1 MTGGRARS
9 PSIEKALLF
18 APDFFATLVVLS
30 MLSRTFFYA
39 LVAINI
45 LLAAFLV
52 MPFFG
57 MAPEWSSAT
66 EPERLARQLSPD
78 TIKILPAGAQRA
90 EVTSSGPS
98 EAPSGAASVPLA
110 AQPESPARAQTEV
123 TVEVEEFRCI
133 AFKGLSDENAARVL
147 STAGK
152 QSAALRT
159 RSVSS
164 TTSSFWV
171 HIPPDGGKEAAEK
184 RAEVLQRNGISDFFV
199 VREAGET
206 QYAVSLG
213 LYRAEAL
220 AKRRLESLQKVGIKT
235 ALIAARENAFQ
246 RVEVRGD
253 NAAMTRFVLELGRK
267 TEKPLAQSSC
277 EP

>member
-1 MTGGRARS
+1 
-9 PSIEKALLF
+9 
-18 APDFFATLVVLS
+18 

-45 LLAAFLV
+45 LLAAFLA

-57 MAPEWSSAT
+57 LAPEWSSAT

-78 TIKILPAGAQRA
+78 TIKILPAAGQQAG
-90 EVTSSGPS
+90 VTSSGPS
-98 EAPSGAASVPLA
+98 EVPSGLASAPLV
-110 AQPESPARAQTEV
+110 AQPESPVTTQAEM
-123 TVEVEEFRCI
+123 TVEVEESRCI
-133 AFKGLSDENAARVL
+133 AFKGLSDEIAARVL

-152 QSAALRT
+152 QGAALKT

-164 TTSSFWV
+164 TTNSFWV

-220 AKRRLESLQKVGIKT
+220 AKRRLEFLQKVGIKT
-235 ALIAARENAFQ
+235 ALISARENAFQ

-253 NAAMTRFVLELGRK
+253 NVAMTRFVLELGRK
-267 TEKPLAQSSC
+267 TEKPLSQSSC
-277 EP
+277 ET